1 MHVRKLLHF
10 PEASK
15 WKVRNN
21 AGRDLEPNLKKQ
33 NKTKTEKK
41 YPMVKGDFA
50 LKVIKVIFH
59 SMSIC

>member
-33 NKTKTEKK
+33 NKNRKK
-41 YPMVKGDFA
+41 YPMVKGHFA
-50 LKVIKVIFH
+50 LKVVKVIFH
-59 SMSIC
+59 SVSIC